1 MDVFSADWPGICRRI
16 VAAQRRIFDR
26 GRDAARNARVY
37 EGVGEGGDHT
47 LVIDR
52 QCEDEV
58 FAELEKL
65 GAEGASF
72 VAISEER
79 GEVVFGDGGAARVV
93 IDPIDGSLNARRT
106 IPSHSLSI
114 AVAAGDSMAD
124 VRFGFVHDFGADD
137 EFIATLG
144 EGADGRTARAA
155 RVAAGDG
162 RLEVVGLESA
172 EPDWTI
178 PALQSLSGNAYRL
191 RVVGSIA
198 ITAAYV
204 AAGRFDAFLS
214 LRPCRSVD
222 AAAAQLIVREA
233 GGAVAFGD
241 GRARATPRSTSSA
254 RYPMAA
260 GRDDGGPRR
269 RPRRPD
275 RLRPPSGASRSR
287 APESDS
293 RRKAI
298 RCNRAPKSF
307 RNVCSKERMFA
318 RLGAARANRPNSRGT
333 SSMAEQHQQQH
344 QQIENP
350 GQTRHD
356 RSEKIGRQNRERD
369 EKSRDQD
376 RRRGEEPGAGDP
388 RDRRRLPGR
397 RRPLGQR
404 HGSARSSS
412 R

>member
-16 VAAQRRIFDR
+16 VAAQRRIFAEVVTSEER
-26 GRDAARNARVY
+26 THY

-52 QCEDEV
+52 RCEDEV

-65 GAEGASF
+65 GDEGASF
-72 VAISEER
+72 VAVSEER
-79 GEVVFGDGGAARVV
+79 GEVVFGDGGPARVV

-124 VRFGFVHDFGADD
+124 VRFAFVYDFGADD
-137 EFIATLG
+137 EFMATLG
-144 EGADGRTARAA
+144 EGATVGGTAAK
-155 RVAAGDG
+155 VAVGNG

-172 EPDWTI
+172 EPDWTV
-178 PALQSLSGNAYRL
+178 PALRALAGNAYRL

-198 ITAAYV
+198 ITASYV

-241 GRARATPRSTSSA
+241 GSLEDAPLDLTA

-260 GRDDGGPRR
+260 GRDAAA
-269 RPRRPD
+269 
-275 RLRPPSGASRSR
+275 LTAVR
-287 APESDS
+287 A
-293 RRKAI
+293 A
-298 RCNRAPKSF
+298 
-307 RNVCSKERMFA
+307 
-318 RLGAARANRPNSRGT
+318 
-333 SSMAEQHQQQH
+333 QQ
-344 QQIENP
+344 
-350 GQTRHD
+350 
-356 RSEKIGRQNRERD
+356 
-369 EKSRDQD
+369 
-376 RRRGEEPGAGDP
+376 A
-388 RDRRRLPGR
+388 
-397 RRPLGQR
+397 
-404 HGSARSSS
+404 
-412 R
+412 